1 MSPVSALAGT
11 RITGRSHPITAGTCT
26 RADSRTRSGRVTRSR
41 AAKRSSAIAQPGGA
55 GCVPITA
62 RRRAAIH
69 PDASRSENTTTPT
82 IHSTTISGSAGSS
95 AVRTRAASRNA
106 TTAGP
111 ASVWAGVRTAAGAPC
126 HGDASCSDTAV
137 PSGTATIKTSVAVAS
152 A

>member
-1 MSPVSALAGT
+1 EP
-11 RITGRSHPITAGTCT
+11 RQ
-26 RADSRTRSGRVTRSR
+26 RTRGDEDHR
-41 AAKRSSAIAQPGGA
+41 AQPPDHGGYLHQGRLEDA
-55 GCVPITA
+55 QRPGHAQPRCQTLQ

-82 IHSTTISGSAGSS
+82 IHSATISGSAGSS

-111 ASVWAGVRTAAGAPC
+111 ASAWAGVRTAASAPC
-126 HGDASCSDTAV
+126 HGDASCSDSAV